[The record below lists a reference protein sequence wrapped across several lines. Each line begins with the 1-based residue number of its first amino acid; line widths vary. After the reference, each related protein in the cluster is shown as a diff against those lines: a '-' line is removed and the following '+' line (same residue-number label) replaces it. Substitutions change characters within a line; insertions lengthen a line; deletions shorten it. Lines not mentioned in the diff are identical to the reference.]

1 MSYISWTA
9 VCHRDLPW
17 FNVLTFIII
26 ILVGYLTARWNLARI
41 ARRNGNRNQNEKNR
55 QKERK
60 NVNSGFH
67 NIGNCFSGEG
77 SDYCLMK

>member
-1 MSYISWTA
+1 M
-9 VCHRDLPW
+9 PW

-26 ILVGYLTARWNLARI
+26 KLVGYLTARRNLARI

-60 NVNSGFH
+60 NNNRRFH
-67 NIGNCFSGEG
+67 KFGNYFSGKG
-77 SDYCLMK
+77 SDY